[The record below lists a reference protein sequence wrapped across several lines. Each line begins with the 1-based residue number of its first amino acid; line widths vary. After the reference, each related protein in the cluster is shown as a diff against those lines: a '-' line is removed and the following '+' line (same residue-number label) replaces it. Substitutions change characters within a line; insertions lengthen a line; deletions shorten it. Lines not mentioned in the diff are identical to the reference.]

1 MKVPLAVAIAMTAPT
16 SLATGA
22 LVFFDNQ
29 ADFHLAM
36 GAAGN
41 VFTFLE
47 TFEEN
52 NGAPGTVI
60 TLPDPL
66 LTGGVPNG
74 PFLTGLDAPNLSV
87 STSTMGDLVLLTENF
102 LSNTSDIVGPNTF
115 LEDGVLTFTG
125 DTVGVGLD
133 LWVLANN
140 PGSMQ
145 VEVFDTLGNSL
156 GSTTIMTPGDMTYFA
171 VQSTTDVIG
180 SIVTSDPTGG
190 SAGDLFDNV
199 DMYSLPAPGAIA
211 LLGLAGLIG
220 TRRRRFA

>member
-1 MKVPLAVAIAMTAPT
+1 MKVLLAAAIAITAPA

-29 ADFHLAM
+29 ADYHAAM
-36 GAAGN
+36 AAAGN
-41 VFTFLE
+41 VFAFLE

-52 NGAPGTVI
+52 NGAPASVF
-60 TLPDPL
+60 TLDPL

-102 LSNTSDIVGPNTF
+102 LGNPSDIVGPNAF
-115 LEDGVLTFTG
+115 IEDGVLTFTG
-125 DTVGVGLD
+125 DTVGVGMD
-133 LWVLANN
+133 LWILANN

-156 GSTTIMTPGDMTYFA
+156 GSSLITTPGNMTYFA
-171 VQSTTDVIG
+171 VQSTVEAIG
-180 SIVTSDPTGG
+180 MIVTSDPTGG
-190 SAGDLFDNV
+190 SAGDLFDNI
-199 DMYSLPAPGAIA
+199 DMYAIPAPGAIA